1 MCHANGRLRNTVPRL
16 QWHSGQGKDAER
28 FALQMTAHVASGGS
42 CLTLRLRWEG
52 AQILE
57 WGPAG
62 PQARLAPLPCWI
74 LHNSSFPGLLLTP
87 QERCTR
93 EELNNFTSSWKRFG
107 HRKNRVRECWSNG
120 KRPIR
125 GGRGV
130 EPAPTSGTFT
140 SGVRSQWSAP
150 RLKRRA
156 WWAVIETSLTKSSP
170 KVAEGGAQLATAMA
184 KPPTRGP
191 ATEQRLEV
199 QRLVLLRLHAVV

>member
-1 MCHANGRLRNTVPRL
+1 MGRHLRIRCRRIC
-16 QWHSGQGKDAER
+16 A
-28 FALQMTAHVASGGS
+28 QMTAHVASGGS

-52 AQILE
+52 RKYGNG
-57 WGPAG
+57 WGERA
-62 PQARLAPLPCWI
+62 ARPPPLPCWI
-74 LHNSSFPGLLLTP
+74 LHNFSFPGLLFTP
-87 QERCTR
+87 QERCTG

-120 KRPIR
+120 KHPIR

-156 WWAVIETSLTKSSP
+156 WWAVTETSLTP
-170 KVAEGGAQLATAMA
+170 W
-184 KPPTRGP
+184 
-191 ATEQRLEV
+191 
-199 QRLVLLRLHAVV
+199 